1 MAYSGNSGEKLS
13 ETSRRHVLSV
23 AYWRFFVNA
32 LLVLC
37 DMAAFI
43 IASAIVYVVRNTG
56 DLYSTRF
63 HFHIAL
69 WAYMLVG
76 SLIWIYCLHSVGVY
90 HRHVMGDGY
99 QPNAFLIKGALFAGL
114 MVCALNSILNVYVP
128 LVTTGLALLCALLV
142 TIVERFIIRQCVLFS
157 REKGA
162 YSYGTVLVGSPEG
175 IEHAL
180 QFLSRKSQLNY
191 HAIAVCPIGL
201 DAQTGYVKA
210 VDVTAEFK
218 QRIREI
224 CGRDIATLPYCKNFA
239 ERAVAMGV
247 QTVMVTD
254 VMHRFS
260 DNFNTFVLDVEAMN
274 LEVALIT
281 SAVDVSGHETNIR
294 VIQGSTV
301 MTISLPQYS
310 PWAMFKKRVFDIVVS
325 LVALVGT
332 AIITI
337 PVAIAIK
344 VTDRGPIFYTQTR
357 VGRRGKPFKMIK
369 FRSMVVN
376 ADKMKA
382 ELAEESGQKGR
393 FIFKM
398 KNDPRITP
406 VGKFI
411 RKFSI
416 DEFPQFLNVLR
427 GDMSV
432 VGPRPPLPEE
442 VAQYNQT
449 YATRMLV
456 KPGITGP
463 WQVSG
468 RSNLSE
474 EESEALDVT
483 YVQNWS
489 MLGDV
494 VLLFR
499 TVGAVL
505 THKGAY

>member
-99 QPNAFLIKGALFAGL
+99 QLNAFLIKGALFAGL

-175 IEHAL
+175 IERAL
-180 QFLSRKSQLNY
+180 EFLSKKSQLNY
-191 HAIAVCPIGL
+191 HAVAVCPIGL
-201 DAQTGYVKA
+201 NEKTGLVEA
-210 VDVTAEFK
+210 VAAPDGFK
-218 QRIREI
+218 QRIHEI
-224 CGRDIATLPYCKNFA
+224 SGRDIVTLPYCKNFA

-254 VMHRFS
+254 VMQRFS
-260 DNFNTFVLDVEAMN
+260 DNFNTFVLDMEAMN
-274 LEVALIT
+274 LEIAVVT

-294 VIQGSTV
+294 VLQGTTV

-310 PWAMFKKRVFDIVVS
+310 PWAMCKKRVFDIVVS
-325 LVALVGT
+325 LFALLVS
-332 AIITI
+332 AIVTI

-344 VTDRGPIFYTQTR
+344 LTDGGPVFYAQTR
-357 VGRRGKPFKMIK
+357 VGRRGKTFKMIK

>member
-69 WAYMLVG
+69 WAYTLVG

-99 QPNAFLIKGALFAGL
+99 QLNAFLIKGALFAGL

-175 IEHAL
+175 IERAL
-180 QFLSRKSQLNY
+180 EFLSKKSQLNY
-191 HAIAVCPIGL
+191 HAVAVCPIGL
-201 DAQTGYVKA
+201 NEKTGLVEA
-210 VDVTAEFK
+210 VAAPDGFK
-218 QRIREI
+218 QRIHEI
-224 CGRDIATLPYCKNFA
+224 SGRDIVTLPYCKNFA

>member
-1 MAYSGNSGEKLS
+1 MTYSGNTRAKLS
-13 ETSRRHVLSV
+13 ETSRKHVLSV
-23 AYWRFFVNA
+23 AYWRFFINA

-63 HFHIAL
+63 HFHLAL
-69 WAYMLVG
+69 WMYALVG

-99 QPNAFLIKGALFAGL
+99 QLNALLIKGALFAGL
-114 MVCALNSILNVYVP
+114 MVCALDSILNVYVP
-128 LVTTGLALLCALLV
+128 LATTGLALLCALLITV
-142 TIVERFIIRQCVLFS
+142 LERFIIRQCVLFS

-175 IEHAL
+175 IERAL
-180 QFLSRKSQLNY
+180 EFLSQKSQLNY
-191 HAIAVCPIGL
+191 HAVAVCPIGL
-201 DAQTGYVKA
+201 NEKTGLVEA
-210 VDVTAEFK
+210 VGEPDGFK
-218 QRIREI
+218 QRIHEI
-224 CGRDIATLPYCKNFA
+224 SGRDIVTLPYCKNFA
-239 ERAVAMGV
+239 ERAVTMGV

-254 VMHRFS
+254 VMQRFS
-260 DNFNTFVLDVEAMN
+260 DNFNTFVLDMESMN
-274 LEVALIT
+274 LEIAVVT

-294 VIQGSTV
+294 VLQGTTV

-310 PWAMFKKRVFDIVVS
+310 PWAMCKKRAFDIVVS
-325 LVALVGT
+325 LIALLVS
-332 AIITI
+332 AIITV

-344 VTDRGPIFYTQTR
+344 LTDGGPIFYTQTR
-357 VGRRGKPFKMIK
+357 VGRRGKTFKMIK

-382 ELAEESGQKGR
+382 ELAEETGQKGR

-398 KNDPRITP
+398 KDDPRVTK

-416 DEFPQFLNVLR
+416 DELPQFLNVLK

-468 RSNLSE
+468 RSNLSRQ
-474 EESEALDVT
+474 ESENLDVG
-483 YVQNWS
+483 YVQSWS
-489 MLGDV
+489 MLGDC

-505 THKGAY
+505 SHRGAY

>member
-1 MAYSGNSGEKLS
+1 
-13 ETSRRHVLSV
+13 VLSV

-43 IASAIVYVVRNTG
+43 IASAIVYVVRNAG

-69 WAYMLVG
+69 WAYTLVG

-99 QPNAFLIKGALFAGL
+99 QLNAFLIKGALFAGL

-175 IEHAL
+175 IERAL
-180 QFLSRKSQLNY
+180 EFLSKKSQLNY
-191 HAIAVCPIGL
+191 HAVAVCPIGL
-201 DAQTGYVKA
+201 NEKTGLVEA
-210 VDVTAEFK
+210 VAAPDGFK
-218 QRIREI
+218 QRIHEI
-224 CGRDIATLPYCKNFA
+224 SGRDIVTLPYCKNFA

-344 VTDRGPIFYTQTR
+344 VTDGGPIFYTQTR
-357 VGRRGKPFKMIK
+357 VGRRGKPFRMIK

-382 ELAEESGQKGR
+382 ELAEETGQKGR

-416 DEFPQFLNVLR
+416 DEFPQFLNVLK

-468 RSNLSE
+468 RSNLSK
-474 EESEALDVT
+474 EESESLDVS
-483 YVQNWS
+483 YVQSWS
-489 MLGDV
+489 VLGDI

-499 TVGAVL
+499 TVGAVI

>member
-69 WAYMLVG
+69 WAYTLVG

-99 QPNAFLIKGALFAGL
+99 QLNAFLIKGALFAGL

-175 IEHAL
+175 IERAL
-180 QFLSRKSQLNY
+180 EFLSKKSQLNY
-191 HAIAVCPIGL
+191 HAVAVCPIGL
-201 DAQTGYVKA
+201 NEKTGLVEA
-210 VDVTAEFK
+210 VAAPDGFK
-218 QRIREI
+218 QRIHEI
-224 CGRDIATLPYCKNFA
+224 SGRDIVTLPYCKNFA

-376 ADKMKA
+376 ADKMKS
-382 ELAEESGQKGR
+382 ELAEQTGQKGR

-398 KNDPRITP
+398 KNDPRVTT
-406 VGKFI
+406 VGRFI

>member
-1 MAYSGNSGEKLS
+1 MTYSGNTKEKLS
-13 ETSRRHVLSV
+13 ETSRKYVLSV

-37 DMAAFI
+37 DMTAFI
-43 IASAIVYVVRNTG
+43 IASASVYVVRNAG

-63 HFHIAL
+63 HFYLAL
-69 WAYMLVG
+69 WVYTLVG

-99 QPNAFLIKGALFAGL
+99 QLNAFLVKGAIFAGL

-128 LVTTGLALLCALLV
+128 LVTTGLALLCALLI
-142 TIVERFIIRQCVLFS
+142 TIVERLIIRQFVLFS

-175 IEHAL
+175 
-180 QFLSRKSQLNY
+180 
-191 HAIAVCPIGL
+191 
-201 DAQTGYVKA
+201 
-210 VDVTAEFK
+210 FK
-218 QRIREI
+218 QRIHEI
-224 CGRDIATLPYCKNFA
+224 SGRNIVTLPYCKNFA
-239 ERAVAMGV
+239 ERAVAVGV
-247 QTVMVTD
+247 QTVMVSD
-254 VMHRFS
+254 VMQRFS
-260 DNFNTFVLDVEAMN
+260 DNFNTFVLDLESMN
-274 LEVALIT
+274 LEIAVVT

-294 VIQGSTV
+294 VLQGTTV

-310 PWAMFKKRVFDIVVS
+310 PWAMCKKRAFDIVVS
-325 LVALVGT
+325 LIALLVS
-332 AIITI
+332 AIVSV

-344 VTDRGPIFYTQTR
+344 LTDGGPIFYMQTR
-357 VGRRGKPFKMIK
+357 VGRRGKTFKMIK

-382 ELAEESGQKGR
+382 ELAEENGQKGR

-398 KNDPRITP
+398 KDDSRVTKM
-406 VGKFI
+406 GKFI
-411 RKFSI
+411 HKFSI
-416 DEFPQFLNVLR
+416 DELPQFLNVLK

-442 VAQYNQT
+442 VAQYDQT
-449 YATRMLV
+449 YAIRMLV

-468 RSNLSE
+468 RSNLSR
-474 EESEALDVT
+474 EESESLDVS

-489 MLGDV
+489 MLGDI

-499 TVGAVL
+499 TVGAVV